1 MRQRLR
7 KEKNMRVVFARLK
20 IHRCRWQPALSKG
33 LLLVVA
39 LFVTLPALAHHS
51 YAAFD
56 STQTRTLTGTVKSVQ
71 WGNPH
76 VELKLLVK
84 PDEGGE
90 PQEWNIETHSPAIM
104 MRHGW
109 TTSSLKYGDHVNVV
123 CNPMKDG
130 SHSCRLH
137 TVLVLETG
145 QLLETKLSVATK
157 LKAD

>member
-1 MRQRLR
+1 
-7 KEKNMRVVFARLK
+7 MRVVYAPLK
-20 IHRCRWQPALSKG
+20 IHRWRWQPALPTG
-33 LLLVVA
+33 LLFAGA
-39 LFVTLPALAHHS
+39 LFAALPALAHHS

-56 STQTRTLTGTVKSVQ
+56 GTQTRTLTGTVKSLQ

-76 VELKLLVK
+76 VELKILVK

-90 PQEWNIETHSPAIM
+90 PQEWNIETHSPAIL
-104 MRHGW
+104 MRYGW

-137 TVLVLETG
+137 TVLILGTG
-145 QLLETKLSVATK
+145 RILETKLSVSTK
-157 LKAD
+157 LKTD